1 MKQFLNKKLGFTLSE
16 VLITLGIIGIV
27 AVLTIPAVMKNYRN
41 RLYVAQLQK
50 TYAQISDAAQAI
62 MIDEHTSNF
71 YETKAALPNSCTD
84 AATGDCSAGAGYFLN
99 KYFKVLKRNCG
110 TGANACAATSYK
122 SIGGASAGT
131 LAGDYCIQTTNSAA
145 ICMARNDA
153 GDDGVSIDLNIDV
166 NGQAEPN
173 ITGRDVFYLT
183 IQKNG
188 TVTDYRETSESN
200 CSNPTSAGCF
210 NKVRNAGWKMEY

>member
-1 MKQFLNKKLGFTLSE
+1 MKEFLNKKLGFTLSE

-50 TYAQISDAAQAI
+50 TYAQISDAVQAI

-71 YETKAALPNSCTD
+71 YETKAAMQNACTN

-110 TGANACAATSYK
+110 SGANACAAASYK
-122 SIGGASAGT
+122 TIGNADAGQ
-131 LAGDYCIQTTNSAA
+131 LAGDYCIQTTNGAA
-145 ICMARNDA
+145 ICMAKDA
-153 GDDGVSIDLNIDV
+153 ENNFVDLNIDI

-173 ITGRDVFYLT
+173 IAGRDTFYLT

-188 TVTDYRETSESN
+188 TVTDYRETSEDS
-200 CSNPTSAGCF
+200 CSIKTSAGCF

>member
-1 MKQFLNKKLGFTLSE
+1 MKKDLNKKFGFTLSE

-50 TYAQISDAAQAI
+50 TYAQISDAVQAI
-62 MIDEHTSNF
+62 MTDEHTGSF
-71 YETKAALPNSCTD
+71 YETKAASENTCTNAD
-84 AATGDCSAGAGYFLN
+84 SGDCSAGAGYFLN
-99 KYFKVLKRNCG
+99 KYFKVVKRNCAS
-110 TGANACAATSYK
+110 GANACAASSYK
-122 SIGGASAGT
+122 SISGADAGQ
-131 LAGDYCIQTTNSAA
+131 LAGDYCIQTTNGAA
-145 ICMARNDA
+145 ICMKRNA
-153 GDDGVSIDLNIDV
+153 VGTEGFLIDLNIDV
-166 NGQAEPN
+166 NGPADPN

-183 IQKNG
+183 IQPNG
-188 TVTDYRETSESN
+188 AVTDYRDSSESA

>member
-1 MKQFLNKKLGFTLSE
+1 MKKFLNKKLGFTLSE

-50 TYAQISDAAQAI
+50 TYAQISDAVQAI
-62 MIDEHTSNF
+62 MIDEHTGSF
-71 YETKAALPNSCTD
+71 YETKAALPNACTD

-110 TGANACAATSYK
+110 TGANACAAASYQ
-122 SIGGASAGT
+122 SIGGVYAGQ
-131 LAGDYCIQTTNSAA
+131 LSGDYCIQTTNGAA
-145 ICMARNDA
+145 ICMKRDA
-153 GDDGVSIDLNIDV
+153 ENNFVDLNIDV

-188 TVTDYRETSESN
+188 TVTDYRETSENN